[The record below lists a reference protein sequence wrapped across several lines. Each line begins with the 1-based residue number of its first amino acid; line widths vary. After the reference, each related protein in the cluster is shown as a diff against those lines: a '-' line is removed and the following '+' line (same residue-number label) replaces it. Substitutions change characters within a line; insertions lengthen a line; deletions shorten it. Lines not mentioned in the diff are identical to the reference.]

1 MRKNRMK
8 FSNESLF
15 TEESFS
21 KNEILNAALV
31 THPHSK
37 QINLTKEEL
46 GQTLIFENGSN
57 LTLLKNPI
65 VDEYGNEYR
74 CSEWYYMAQRT
85 SDLWAKKIIAFLSTG
100 FWLAMKARKLY
111 DLEQDEGKR
120 IEFMRNAIREK
131 FDNNPEL
138 KSELLAIW
146 DKEIIEYTYRWDVR
160 FWIDQNTWKW
170 KNILWK
176 LLMEYRDNNK

>member
-1 MRKNRMK
+1 MK
-8 FSNESLF
+8 YSNESLL

-21 KNEILNAALV
+21 KNEILDAALV

-65 VDEYGNEYR
+65 IDEYGNEFR
-74 CSEWYYMAQRT
+74 CSEWYYMAQRVD
-85 SDLWAKKIIAFLSTG
+85 DLWAKKIIAFLSTW

-111 DLEQDEGKR
+111 DLEQDEEKR

-138 KSELLAIW
+138 KAELLATG
-146 DKEIIEYTYRWDVR
+146 DRKIIEYTYRWDVR
-160 FWIDQNTWKW
+160 FGINQNTWKW